1 MYSVLV
7 KESIMSGLF
16 ALLGVLII
24 IFLISGSLTSA
35 IVVCISVLLVDFFLV
50 ALIDIWG
57 LTFNNIVVVHLLASI
72 AISALYSLLV
82 AMNYMMVEAPSHLP
96 KHKQR
101 MYRARLSISQTSSS
115 VVHGIIASLI
125 TLSMVAIVQ
134 QSYILEVFVR
144 IWFGAILFSTLNAY
158 LLVPTVLSLVGPIR
172 RIFQKRATRKIF
184 DSCTIS
190 MQDSVLDQTERP
202 FRSEGL
208 ESKVGSEQPAFEP
221 AAPQNDS
228 CFDDDDDKSV
238 ESVLHEAD

>member
-158 LLVPTVLSLVGPIR
+158 LLVPTVLSLVGPTPSTEEKVE
-172 RIFQKRATRKIF
+172 KRATLLLKRMN
-184 DSCTIS
+184 SLNS
-190 MQDSVLDQTERP
+190 S
-202 FRSEGL
+202 
-208 ESKVGSEQPAFEP
+208 
-221 AAPQNDS
+221 
-228 CFDDDDDKSV
+228 
-238 ESVLHEAD
+238 